1 MCGLPVVLAPHWQAG
16 RRYQLVH
23 ASWTCAGLLQA
34 RYAEEPFVHV
44 MDKGGVP
51 HTRFVRGTNYN
62 FISVF
67 PDRLPGR
74 AIIISGAHGTH
85 SA

>member
-1 MCGLPVVLAPHWQAG
+1 M
-16 RRYQLVH
+16 
-23 ASWTCAGLLQA
+23 
-34 RYAEEPFVHV
+34 HV

-51 HTRFVRGTNYN
+51 HTRYVRGTNYN

-74 AIIISGAHGTH
+74 AIIISGARTVLCMLPSPAALHRLG
-85 SA
+85 AQRMCCPQFVFGIRV